1 MNQELIPTPIECSVA
16 TGVIMPGF
24 SKRALILTE
33 DWVLDG
39 WELFANPS
47 QSEVMIELQVRVG
60 GYGEFPDKMR
70 TISRPYIYEGN
81 KSSWRKGNQNPLGIH
96 LPTGTILGVWVMFS
110 DTDYFLLNLQRRAT
124 TTPQLVRLQPPART
138 PLPGEGETWGES

>member
-1 MNQELIPTPIECSVA
+1 MSISTIPTPIECSVA
-16 TGVIMPGF
+16 DGVIMPGF

-47 QSEVMIELQVRVG
+47 QPQAMLELQVRVG

-70 TISRPYIYEGN
+70 TIARPYIYEGN
-81 KSSWRKGNQNPLGIH
+81 KNSWSEGNRNPLGIH
-96 LPTGTILGVWVMFS
+96 LPTGTILGVWTMLCN
-110 DTDYFLLNLQRRAT
+110 TDYFLLNLQRRAAT
-124 TTPQLVRLQPPART
+124 QPQIVRLQPPSRV
-138 PLPGEGETWGES
+138 PLPGEGETQSC